1 MSQTVEQSAAVH
13 PYRVFEVEVLRSAR
27 LSPSFLR
34 ITFAGADLDSFADR
48 GFDQRIKLA
57 LPLPEAGLD
66 YLPSGPDW
74 YLRWRA
80 LPEHQRNPVR
90 TYTVRAVRQAAR
102 EVDVDF
108 VLHGDGGRASR
119 WARAARPAARAAI
132 VGPDARYHG
141 DHGGAD
147 FRLPSRGRK
156 FLLAGDET
164 AVPAIAGI
172 LERLPGDAYGHVL
185 LEVPEAADELSFDRP
200 PGMRIS
206 WLVRD
211 GAEHGSRL
219 VPALRSVAARTLGV
233 SSARPAVDV
242 LDEPDVDTELLWDV
256 PDPRGAHDRAGDMC
270 AWLAGEA
277 GVIKT
282 LRRYL
287 VSELGMDRRS
297 VAFMGYWRLG
307 RSELLG

>member
-1 MSQTVEQSAAVH
+1 MSQTVEQSTVLY
-13 PYRVFEVEVLRSAR
+13 PYRVFDVEVLRSAR

-34 ITFAGADLDSFADR
+34 ITFAGADLDSFADL

-74 YLRWRA
+74 YPRWRE
-80 LPEHQRNPVR
+80 LPEDQRNPVR

-108 VLHGDGGRASR
+108 VLHGDRGSASR
-119 WARAARPAARAAI
+119 WAAVARPGARVAI

-147 FRLPSRGRK
+147 FRLPPRGRA

-172 LERLPGDAYGHVL
+172 LERLPGDAHGDVL
-185 LEVPEAADELSFDRP
+185 LEVPQSADALALECP

-206 WLVRD
+206 WLGRD

-219 VPALRSVAARTLGV
+219 IPAMRTVAARTLGG
-233 SSARPAVDV
+233 SPARRAVGV

-256 PDPRGAHDRAGDMC
+256 PDPDRAPERAGQY

-287 VSELGMDRRS
+287 VSELGLDRRS

-307 RSELLG
+307 RSELRG